1 MVKVELS
8 APFRLILTFVVVV
21 VVVVVVVAIAVV
33 VVVAVVLAVVVAVV
47 AVVVVALGHACRDRR
62 RRARLV
68 TYQESTI
75 AIRACDERAR
85 AIDRICT

>member
-1 MVKVELS
+1 MVNAELS

-21 VVVVVVVAIAVV
+21 VVVVVAVV
-33 VVVAVVLAVVVAVV
+33 VVVVVA
-47 AVVVVALGHACRDRR
+47 VALGHACRDRR